1 MHYVDDGRKFF
12 NGKGEKTVP
21 VELARMRNLPNPVNS
36 NHELVCVAFIEGHH
50 LAKRTVSNLL
60 PGSETH
66 ETKVNRRILVI
77 PQVFKTCSL
86 YYQG

>member
-21 VELARMRNLPNPVNS
+21 VEPARMRNPPNPVHS
-36 NHELVCVAFIEGHH
+36 STTNHELVCVAFIEGH

-60 PGSETH
+60 PSSETH

-77 PQVFKTCSL
+77 PHAGLQDL
-86 YYQG
+86 